1 MPRMV
6 YDPKVKAA
14 FLKAARDAI
23 RAGKGMDAALKA
35 AKESGYGGGMSGM
48 KKMLWPPKKKAKKS
62 AEAAPTPAPATRK
75 GRRKR
80 YSAKVKAAFLAA
92 AQEAR
97 DAGKSWAQAHEV
109 AKKAGYT
116 GSKPGLVQQFLAAK
130 KKGAVT
136 KAKHTGRALTAPVS
150 GLESIQRLVDKLV
163 AERVNAAIE
172 KAIDAL
178 KAVAEQAD

>member
-14 FLKAARDAI
+14 FLKAARDAVS
-23 RAGKGMDAALKA
+23 AGKGMDEALKA

-62 AEAAPTPAPATRK
+62 AEAAPSPAPAKKK

-80 YSAKVKAAFLAA
+80 YSPKVKAAFLAA
-92 AQEAR
+92 AQDAR
-97 DAGKSWAQAHEV
+97 DAGKSWAQTHEA

-130 KKGAVT
+130 KMGT
-136 KAKHTGRALTAPVS
+136 KAKMKRTSRALTAPAS
-150 GLESIQRLVDKLV
+150 GLESIQRMVDKLV

-172 KAIDAL
+172 KAIKAL
-178 KAVAEQAD
+178 QAMTE